1 MVKQDRNYLTIVL
14 LSFVTCG
21 IYWFYY
27 IYEIAR
33 DTNQICQGDGE
44 ETPGFASYFFLTLIT
59 CGIYAYYWYYKL
71 GDRLHKN
78 APRYNLNF
86 SETGSTILL
95 YMLINLIS
103 GGVGT
108 ILAGY
113 FITRNLNDLSA
124 AYNQWMSGNGY
135 GTQYNSING

>member
-1 MVKQDRNYLTIVL
+1 LRKEIKNMVKQDRNYLTIVL

-59 CGIYAYYWYYKL
+59 CGIYAWFWYYKMGEKL
-71 GDRLHKN
+71 DNCYVAKGFPSGNR
-78 APRYNLNF
+78 
-86 SETGSTILL
+86 GILYL
-95 YMLINLIS
+95 
-103 GGVGT
+103 
-108 ILAGY
+108 ILAFFGLGIVSY
-113 FITRNLNDLSA
+113 ALMQD
-124 AYNQWMSGNGY
+124 
-135 GTQYNSING
+135 SINKAL